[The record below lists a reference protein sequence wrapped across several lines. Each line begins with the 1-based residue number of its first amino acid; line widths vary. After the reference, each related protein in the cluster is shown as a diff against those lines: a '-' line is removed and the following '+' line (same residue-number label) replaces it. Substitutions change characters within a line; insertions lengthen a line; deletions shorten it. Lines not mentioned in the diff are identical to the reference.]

1 MVRIGNVIKHD
12 GEFTKSP
19 LETMNYLLE
28 ILSTDSHKIE
38 NNTTRSELVEN
49 SFITPENTK
58 MTANI
63 RIFIRAYVSSS

>member
-28 ILSTDSHKIE
+28 ILSTGSHKIE
-38 NNTTRSELVEN
+38 NDTTRSELVEN
-49 SFITPENTK
+49 PFITAEKPK
-58 MTANI
+58 
-63 RIFIRAYVSSS
+63 